1 MKDHVTALL
10 LLCLLQAASAANA
23 QDKVFDVHVH
33 LWDGEK
39 SVQGYLSQLGETN
52 QQVTRFGGIWMARL
66 GELAETR
73 QKNDE
78 LIALAVKHPRMM
90 PIASVHPY
98 DGQAAFDELKRIV
111 DRGVRVIKLHPHTQK
126 FDVTDPRVAAL
137 CKRAG
142 ELGVVVL
149 MDNANIIPGDSENLF
164 NLAVA
169 TPKTRF
175 VFTHMGAL
183 NFRFWNI
190 VPLVRTAKDFWPDNL
205 YFEISG
211 IVVLAADSPIE
222 QEFIWTIRNVGIDR
236 VVIGSDYPQMS
247 LAQAVDALERL
258 DLNRSEKDKILY
270 GNAQALFAPKTPD

>member
-1 MKDHVTALL
+1 MKHCLTSLL
-10 LLCLLQAASAANA
+10 LLLLLQAAGA

-33 LWDGEK
+33 LWKGEE
-39 SVQGYLSQLGETN
+39 SVREYLSQLSETK
-52 QQVTRFGGIWMARL
+52 QKVTRFGGIWMARL
-66 GELAETR
+66 GKLEETT

-78 LIALAVKHPRMM
+78 LIALAAKYPQMM

-98 DGQAAFDELKRIV
+98 DGQAAFDELKRIA
-111 DRGVRVIKLHPHTQK
+111 DQGVTVIKLHPHTQK
-126 FDVTDPRVAAL
+126 FDVTDSRVLAL

-142 ELGVVVL
+142 ELNVIVL

-169 TPKTRF
+169 APKTKF
-175 VFTHMGAL
+175 VFAHMGAL

-190 VPLVRTAKDFWPDNL
+190 VPLARTAKGFWPDNL
-205 YFEISG
+205 YFDISA

-222 QEFIWTIRNVGIDR
+222 QEFVWTIRNVGIDR
-236 VVIGSDYPQMS
+236 VMIGSDYPQLS

-258 DLNRSEKDKILY
+258 DMNRGEKDKILY